1 MLSKK
6 EFKMVDEKYKSQFY
20 LDWTND
26 ETGPVARWHSNDK
39 IPFADMLQNFV
50 DAGWMDAQIQSNS
63 LAQRIIED
71 RAAIEAYRANYR
83 GPSTEEMLEA
93 RAEFGPG
100 ARVVNVL
107 TGASYTV

>member
-1 MLSKK
+1 
-6 EFKMVDEKYKSQFY
+6 MVAGKYKSQFY

-26 ETGPVARWHSNDK
+26 KTGPVARWHSNNK

-63 LAQRIIED
+63 LAQCKIED
-71 RAAIEAYRANYR
+71 RAVIESYRANYR

-93 RAEFGPG
+93 RAAFGAG

-107 TGASYTV
+107 TGTSYTV